1 MLTHMKLVSL
11 IDHAILH
18 PTATDEDLVRECALA
33 AELGVASVCVKP
45 YMVARASALLS
56 ESNVSV
62 GTVIGF
68 PQGGNLTEVKVAEAS
83 LACEQGA
90 IELDMVINIAKALE
104 EDWGYIRT
112 DIQEVL
118 NIALK
123 HNAILKVIFE
133 TDYIT
138 SIAAKQKLCEICS
151 QLGVGFVKTSTG
163 FGYTKQASGDYNY
176 QGATLDDIKLMTEH
190 TTNNVAVKASGGIRT
205 TSAAQAM
212 VDAGASRLGTSASQA
227 IADDEQSSVGY

>member
-1 MLTHMKLVSL
+1 MNLVSL

-45 YMVARASALLS
+45 YMVARAIALLAD
-56 ESNVSV
+56 SNVAV

-68 PQGGNLTEVKVAEAS
+68 PQGGNLTAVKVAEAS

-90 IELDMVINIAKALE
+90 VELDMVINIAKALE
-104 EDWGYIRT
+104 EDWDYITT
-112 DIQEVL
+112 DIRGVL
-118 NIALK
+118 NIALQQ
-123 HNAILKVIFE
+123 NAILKVIFE

-138 SIAAKQKLCEICS
+138 SAPAKQKLCEICS

-163 FGYTKQASGDYNY
+163 FGYTKQVSGDYNY
-176 QGATLDDIKLMTEH
+176 QGATLDDIKLMTQH
-190 TTNNVAVKASGGIRT
+190 TTNHVAVKASGGIRT

-212 VDAGASRLGTSASQA
+212 VDAGATRLGTSASQA
-227 IADDEQSSVGY
+227 IADDEPSSEGY